1 MSASR
6 RASCSLTS
14 LLAGAAAER
23 RRSSTRVTI
32 DDHLYLKGPD
42 GTELGIRVGMDA
54 TGKDALTVT
63 RVGE

>member
-1 MSASR
+1 M
-6 RASCSLTS
+6 
-14 LLAGAAAER
+14 LAYIAAGGCGGGTTTEFD
-23 RRSSTRVTI
+23 SVTI